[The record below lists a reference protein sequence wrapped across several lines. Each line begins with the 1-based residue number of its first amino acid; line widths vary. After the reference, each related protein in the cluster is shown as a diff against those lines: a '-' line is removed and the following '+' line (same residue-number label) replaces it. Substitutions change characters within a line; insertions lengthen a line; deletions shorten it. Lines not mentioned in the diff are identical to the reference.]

1 MENFDDR
8 AGERVTANF
17 CYSSSMLKRALK
29 ALYRIAPASL
39 LNRAANLIQPHFTV
53 TVAAVI
59 LNDDRRVLL
68 LKHTFRNGNG
78 WGLPGGFI
86 TKGEQPE
93 KALRRELREETG
105 LEIENVELA
114 LVRTVRTIQQVQ
126 IVFRCDSI
134 GEPKVESIEIER
146 CEWFQI
152 EEAYERL
159 NRDQRAIIERALS
172 QKEKSRA

>member
-1 MENFDDR
+1 MEIFDDR
-8 AGERVTANF
+8 AGKRRATKF

-39 LNRAANLIQPHFTV
+39 LNKAANLLQSHFTV
-53 TVAAVI
+53 TVAAVV

-114 LVRTVRTIQQVQ
+114 LVRTVKTIQQVQ
-126 IVFRCDSI
+126 IIFRCATV